1 VSIFSSIGKAI
12 GKLKIQPFKAIS
24 KVVPG
29 GSLVAGAIGVG
40 SKLLKRVDR
49 KVVKSVAAGA
59 GVAAA
64 GAGLGAM
71 MAGGGDSGRSGKR
84 YRRIN
89 PGNTRALRRAVRRI
103 EQGAK
108 MYSKVFG
115 IKHGSIHG
123 APKVKL
129 KFGKR
134 RAA

>member
-1 VSIFSSIGKAI
+1 MSLFGSIGKLV
-12 GKLKIQPFKAIS
+12 GKGLKTVGGVAAKA
-24 KVVPG
+24 VPG
-29 GSLVAGAIGVG
+29 GSLVAGGVAVG

-49 KVVKSVAAGA
+49 KVIKGAAVAAGA
-59 GVAAA
+59 GVA
-64 GAGLGAM
+64 GAGI
-71 MAGGGDSGRSGKR
+71 AGLMGSRGSGERKR

-123 APKVKL
+123 APKVRL
-129 KFGKR
+129 KGR

>member
-12 GKLKIQPFKAIS
+12 GKLKIQPFKTIA
-24 KVVPG
+24 KALPG
-29 GSLVAGAIGVG
+29 GTLVAGAIGVG

-71 MAGGGDSGRSGKR
+71 MAGGGGDSGRKR

-123 APKVKL
+123 APKVRL